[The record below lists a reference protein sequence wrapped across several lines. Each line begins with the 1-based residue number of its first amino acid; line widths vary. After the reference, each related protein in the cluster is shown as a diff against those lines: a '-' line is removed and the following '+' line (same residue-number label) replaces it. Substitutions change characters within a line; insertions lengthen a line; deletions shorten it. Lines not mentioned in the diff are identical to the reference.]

1 LTSEAN
7 EPLSPSKILIV
18 DDNAQNR
25 ELLVAYVEGIP
36 NVRTREAANGLEALA
51 VVAQDP
57 PDLILLDIMM
67 PRMSGFEVCR
77 RLKSDP
83 RTRDIPVLMVT
94 ALDEVG
100 DHERAIDSGTDEFLT
115 KPVDRAELVERVNG
129 LLRLRR
135 VKSRGEADAA
145 DRPEA
150 R

>member
-1 LTSEAN
+1 MTSEAN